1 MARKLASIGS
11 GFVQTLKQEPQLNE
25 TTTSIKQLIRSTHHL
40 TRAFA
45 ALWGISSI
53 LLGIGLVG
61 DNTPVQIIGAIL
73 GTVYVLALIWWLARS
88 KPHATDLPDSEPVVK
103 FLPNYRSMVWFL
115 IILTLILVA
124 LTSVLL
130 QDGWLT
136 LLLSIPFSLVII
148 VGWRKR
154 LNRRLVMASII
165 TVITLAVAEQ
175 LLGPEMSS
183 GLIIPIGAALMFL
196 AGVLLLDHTRLTRV
210 RLLNG
215 DYLEA
220 GKSFLW
226 GCVLAVPPAL
236 LNAISMRLAA
246 PSEFDLLFDRW
257 WEPLYALQPGI
268 LEEIW
273 ARLLLTTLLYALLRP
288 TSNERP
294 QRALVWAMVIAAFI
308 HGMAHYPGSIT
319 SPLEGIYITLMY
331 GVPLSL
337 LYVKRDLEQA
347 IAYHFFVDLVRFG
360 AFVIWNT

>member
-1 MARKLASIGS
+1 
-11 GFVQTLKQEPQLNE
+11 LND
-25 TTTSIKQLIRSTHHL
+25 TMTSIKQQIRSTHPL

-61 DNTPVQIIGAIL
+61 NNTPVQIIGAIL
-73 GTVYVLALIWWLARS
+73 GTAYILVLIWWFARS
-88 KPHATDLPDSEPVVK
+88 KPHATDLPDSEPAVK
-103 FLPNYRSMVWFL
+103 FLPNYRSMLWAL

-136 LLLSIPFSLVII
+136 LLLSIPLSLVLII
-148 VGWRKR
+148 AWRKR
-154 LNRRLVMASII
+154 LNRRLVIASII
-165 TVITLAVAEQ
+165 TVIVLAVAEQ

-183 GLIIPIGAALMFL
+183 GLIVPIGAALMLL
-196 AGVLLLDHTRLTRV
+196 AGVLLLDHTKLTHI

-215 DYLEA
+215 DYLKA
-220 GKSFLW
+220 GKSLLW

-294 QRALVWAMVIAAFI
+294 QRALIWALVIAAFI
-308 HGMAHYPGSIT
+308 HGMAHYPGSIRN
-319 SPLEGIYITLMY
+319 PLEGIYITLMY
-331 GVPLSL
+331 GIPLSL

-360 AFVIWNT
+360 AFVIWNTSR

>member
-1 MARKLASIGS
+1 MPRELASAGS
-11 GFVQTLKQEPQLNE
+11 DFLQVLKQEPQLGD
-25 TTTSIKQLIRSTHHL
+25 TTTPIKQQIRSTHHL
-40 TRAFA
+40 TWAFA

-53 LLGIGLVG
+53 LLGVGLG
-61 DNTPVQIIGAIL
+61 RDNTPIQIIGVIL
-73 GTVYVLALIWWLARS
+73 GTAYILVLIWWFVRS
-88 KPHATDLPDSEPVVK
+88 APRATDLPDSEPVVR
-103 FLPNYRSMVWFL
+103 FFQNYRSMVWFL

-124 LTSVLL
+124 LTSGLL
-130 QDGWLT
+130 QDGWFT
-136 LLLSIPFSLVII
+136 LLLSIPLSLVII
-148 VGWRKR
+148 TAWRKHV
-154 LNRRLVMASII
+154 NRQLVVASFI
-165 TVITLAVAEQ
+165 TVIVLAVAEQ

-196 AGVLLLDHTRLTRV
+196 AGVLLLDHTKLTHV
-210 RLLNG
+210 RLLDG

-236 LNAISMRLAA
+236 LNTVSMRLAA

-294 QRALVWAMVIAAFI
+294 QRALLLALVLAAFI

-319 SPLEGIYITLMY
+319 NPLEGIYITLMY